1 MKEEHQKFT
10 PNYEELKQIAEHL
23 RVQREVNIDELIPMI
38 EKATK
43 AYKICKNRLEEVKVA
58 LEQYMPQG
66 AEEQPTS

>member
-1 MKEEHQKFT
+1 
-10 PNYEELKQIAEHL
+10 
-23 RVQREVNIDELIPMI
+23 MI

-43 AYKICKNRLEEVKVA
+43 AYKICKHRLEEVKVA

>member
-1 MKEEHQKFT
+1 MTEKQKFN

-43 AYKICKNRLEEVKVA
+43 VCLIL
-58 LEQYMPQG
+58 
-66 AEEQPTS
+66 